1 MFEEKRENTEPVI
14 PGVEPG
20 EVVSW
25 YTPKSREGQEVVS
38 YYVQTRP
45 LPEKARQIEV
55 VEKKKK
61 NRRGLWIFL
70 ILLFVLAGCVTAA
83 AIISA
88 SRSGDEPDMPGAG
101 DEDWEIPDGGNGSSI
116 IIVGDDVETTIPT
129 IKGHKGLR
137 LQIQDT
143 HGEELTIQEMY
154 ASVNPA
160 VITVVAD
167 DDVGSSVGTGVLMT
181 SDGYFITNAHVI
193 DDAKSCWIILASGVT
208 YDARLV
214 GYDAL
219 QDLAVLKA
227 MDAKNLP
234 VATFGN
240 SDDMVVGD
248 TVYAIGNPLGVE
260 LRGTLTDGIISAVNR
275 DVDMGGRTMTLLQT
289 NAALNSGNSGGPLIN
304 IYGQVIGINVMKMT
318 NTDLKHEATVEGLG
332 FALPIS
338 DMSFVVNDIIA
349 YGYYRGTPTIG
360 IMVMTMP
367 RDDGSTYVLIDSV
380 TKGSGAE
387 KAGLQAGDIVLAA
400 DGEAVDDINDLLC
413 VRRNHGVGDTT
424 VLTIQRGEKVFDASV
439 VLGSDRD

>member
-1 MFEEKRENTEPVI
+1 MFEEKRENIEPVI
-14 PGVEPG
+14 PTEEPN

-25 YTPKSREGQEVVS
+25 YTPKSREGEEVVS
-38 YYVQTRP
+38 YYVHSRP
-45 LPEKARQIEV
+45 LPEKARQPEV
-55 VEKKKK
+55 KQKKKK
-61 NRRGLWIFL
+61 SRRGLWIFL
-70 ILLFVLAGCVTAA
+70 SLFVVLAGAVTAA

-88 SRSGDEPDMPGAG
+88 SRSGPADLPDVPE
-101 DEDWEIPDGGNGSSI
+101 EDWELPDGSGSSI
-116 IIVGDDVETTIPT
+116 VIVDDDVYTSIPT
-129 IKGHKGLR
+129 IKGIKGLR
-137 LQIQDT
+137 MEIENT
-143 HGEELTIQEMY
+143 HGEELTIQEVY
-154 ASVNPA
+154 AKVNPA

-167 DDVGSSVGTGVLMT
+167 KEFGSGVGTGVMMT

-193 DDAKSCWIILASGVT
+193 DDALGCWIIMASGVT
-208 YDARLV
+208 YEAKLV
-214 GYDAL
+214 GYYAL

-227 MDAKNLP
+227 IDAQNLP
-234 VATFGN
+234 TATFGN

-275 DVDMGGRTMTLLQT
+275 DVEMGGRTLTLLQT

-304 IYGQVIGINVMKMT
+304 IYGQVIGINVMKMVG
-318 NTDLKHEATVEGLG
+318 DHMDEATVEGLG

-338 DMSFVVNDIIA
+338 DMSFVVNDILA

-367 RDDGSTYVLIDSV
+367 NEDGSTYVLIDSV

-387 KAGLQAGDIVLAA
+387 KAGLKGGDIVLAA
-400 DGEAVDDINDLLC
+400 DGEPIDDINDLLC

-424 VLTIQRGEKVFDASV
+424 VLTIRRGDKVFDANV